1 MTGEE
6 KPGLGS
12 TVIGYEPEMAEIIST
27 IEQSGTGTPEHIA
40 IVAEPMTGRS
50 TMVAEIRRLYGDR
63 VYYLPLEF
71 VVRESDL
78 PDFASLPYDIILI
91 DNCQFLSTRRIGG
104 FSVIDSFLRT
114 QISSK
119 KLFIT
124 TWNTFSWQYLSSVI
138 HLDSYF
144 PKRIILGRIDTPV
157 LRDVIQAR
165 YKPGEITFLDEGIAE
180 RSMFFSIVHP
190 KVHLPFMDDE
200 ITVPWIKLNF
210 TVMIRKLPHHKR
222 VIISVEDII
231 FEKINRIAGGN
242 LGVAILLWDE
252 SLRDNTISFGN
263 INEKSYSMS
272 LNTNESFILATI
284 VSMETLHENDLA
296 AIAGSEMDFKKIVY
310 RLVQQGLVRDSNGYY
325 SIEPFALVPVIDY
338 LKKTRRLW

>member
-1 MTGEE
+1 MTGNTAVCE
-6 KPGLGS
+6 
-12 TVIGYEPEMAEIIST
+12 TCIVGYEPEMAEIIST
-27 IEQSGTGTPEHIA
+27 IEQYGSGAPEHIA

-50 TMVAEIRRLYGDR
+50 TMVAEIRRIYGDR
-63 VYYLPLEF
+63 VYYLPLAF

-78 PDFASLPYDIILI
+78 PDFATLPHDIILI
-91 DNCQFLSTRRIGG
+91 DNCEFLSTRRIGG
-104 FSVIDSFLRT
+104 FAVLNTFLRM

-124 TWNTFSWQYLSSVI
+124 TWNAFSWQYLASVVKI
-138 HLDSYF
+138 DSYF
-144 PKRIILGRIDTPV
+144 PKRIILGRMDTPM
-157 LRDVIQAR
+157 LKEVILGR
-165 YKPGEITFLDEGIAE
+165 HKPGEITFLDEGIAE
-180 RSMFFSIVHP
+180 RSMFFSIIHP
-190 KVHLPFMDDE
+190 KIRLPFKE
-200 ITVPWIKLNF
+200 NEVTVPWIKLNF

-222 VIISVEDII
+222 VVISVEDII

-252 SLRDNTISFGN
+252 SLRDNTITYSA
-263 INEKSYSMS
+263 IKERSYSIS

-310 RLVQQGLVRDSNGYY
+310 RLVQQGLVRDSSGYY

>member
-1 MTGEE
+1 MRMAGEE
-6 KPGLGS
+6 KPGPGS
-12 TVIGYEPEMAEIIST
+12 TVISYEPEMAEIIST

-104 FSVIDSFLRT
+104 FCVIDSFLRT

-157 LRDVIQAR
+157 LRDVIKAR

-190 KVHLPFMDDE
+190 KVNLPSWM
-200 ITVPWIKLNF
+200 
-210 TVMIRKLPHHKR
+210 
-222 VIISVEDII
+222 
-231 FEKINRIAGGN
+231 
-242 LGVAILLWDE
+242 
-252 SLRDNTISFGN
+252 
-263 INEKSYSMS
+263 
-272 LNTNESFILATI
+272 
-284 VSMETLHENDLA
+284 
-296 AIAGSEMDFKKIVY
+296 
-310 RLVQQGLVRDSNGYY
+310 
-325 SIEPFALVPVIDY
+325 
-338 LKKTRRLW
+338 TRSQCRG